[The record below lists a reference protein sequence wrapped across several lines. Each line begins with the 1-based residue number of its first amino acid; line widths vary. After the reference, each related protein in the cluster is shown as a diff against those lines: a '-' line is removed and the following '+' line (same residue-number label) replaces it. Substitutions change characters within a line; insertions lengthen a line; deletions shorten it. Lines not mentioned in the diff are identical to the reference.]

1 MFKTHDFMLFNY
13 ILANTNCSKV
23 VVAEAAAVIVVAVNK
38 SVP

>member
-1 MFKTHDFMLFNY
+1 MFSNDFMLFNY
-13 ILANTNCSKV
+13 ILANTNSSKV